1 MNPTLSDVLR
11 EACAALA
18 PHFERPR
25 LECEILLCFVL
36 GMPRAFLHAHDSMR
50 LDSQSLQRFNALVAR
65 RKAGEPVEYLTQNVS
80 FYNHTFYI
88 AQGALIPRPES
99 ELLVDAVADLIRAH
113 GIKRVVEVGVGSG
126 ALLCSLALLFDSVRF
141 EGGDV
146 SAQALVVARENL
158 ARFGLDSRV
167 SLRHCALLA
176 GFAPPIALAYA
187 NLPYIAEGYPLES
200 PLAFEPREALFGG
213 RRGDEILLAF
223 LEEARAK
230 NVRFVACE
238 MGHDQ
243 KSSMES
249 ALNRLRARDVRFYR
263 DYAGHWRGFVAEF

>member
-1 MNPTLSDVLR
+1 MSPTIASALQD
-11 EACAALA
+11 ACKTLA

-36 GMPRAFLHAHDSMR
+36 SVPRAFLHAHDDMR
-50 LDSQSLQRFNALVAR
+50 LDLESLQRFNALVAR
-65 RKAGEPVEYLTQNVS
+65 RKENEPIEYLTQRVS

-88 AQGALIPRPES
+88 AHGALIPRPES
-99 ELLVDAVADLIRAH
+99 ELLVDAVADLIRTH
-113 GIKRVVEVGVGSG
+113 SIERVVEVGVGSG
-126 ALLCSLALLFDSVRF
+126 ALLCSLALLFPAVRF

-146 SAQALVVARENL
+146 SEQALAIARKNL

-167 SLRHCALLA
+167 PLRHCAFLC
-176 GFAPPIALAYA
+176 GFALPIMLAYA
-187 NLPYIAEGYPLES
+187 NLPYIAEAYPLES

-230 NVRFVACE
+230 SVRVVACE

-243 KSSMES
+243 KPSMES
-249 ALNRLRARDVRFYR
+249 VLNRLCAHNVRFYR

>member
-1 MNPTLSDVLR
+1 MSPSISNVLQD
-11 EACAALA
+11 ASAALA

-36 GMPRAFLHAHDSMR
+36 GVPRAFLHAHDSMP
-50 LDSQSLQRFNALVAR
+50 LDSQSLQRFSALVAR
-65 RKAGEPVEYLTQNVS
+65 RKGGEPIEYLTKSVS
-80 FYNHTFYI
+80 FYHHTFYI
-88 AQGALIPRPES
+88 APGALIPRPES
-99 ELLVDAVADLIRAH
+99 ELLVDAVADVIRAH
-113 GIKRVVEVGVGSG
+113 RIERVVEVGVGSG
-126 ALLCSLALLFDSVRF
+126 ALLCSLALLFPDVCF

-146 SAQALVVARENL
+146 SEQALRIARENL
-158 ARFGLDSRV
+158 ARFGLDSRI
-167 SLRHCALLA
+167 SLRHCAFLR
-176 GFAPPIALAYA
+176 GFAPPFSLVYA

-243 KSSMES
+243 KPSMES
-249 ALNRLRARDVRFYR
+249 ALNRLCARDVAFYR

>member
-1 MNPTLSDVLR
+1 MSPTIASALQD
-11 EACAALA
+11 AAAMLA

-25 LECEILLCFVL
+25 LESEILLCFVL
-36 GMPRAFLHAHDSMR
+36 GVPRTFLHAHDDMR
-50 LDSQSLQRFNALVAR
+50 LDSQSLQRFGALVAR
-65 RKAGEPVEYLTQNVS
+65 RKENEPIEYLTQRVS

-113 GIKRVVEVGVGSG
+113 SIEHVVEVGVGSG
-126 ALLCSLALLFDSVRF
+126 ALLCSLALLFPAVRF

-146 SAQALVVARENL
+146 SEQALAIARKNL

-167 SLRHCALLA
+167 PLRHCAFLC
-176 GFAPPIALAYA
+176 GFAPPIMLAYA

-213 RRGDEILLAF
+213 SRGDEILLAF

-243 KSSMES
+243 KPSMES
-249 ALNRLRARDVRFYR
+249 ALKRLCARNVRFYR

>member
-1 MNPTLSDVLR
+1 MSPTIASALQD
-11 EACAALA
+11 AAATLA

-25 LECEILLCFVL
+25 LESEILLCFVL
-36 GMPRAFLHAHDSMR
+36 GVPRAFLHAHDDMQ
-50 LDSQSLQRFNALVAR
+50 LDLESLQRFNALVAR
-65 RKAGEPVEYLTQNVS
+65 RKENEPIEYLTQRVS

-99 ELLVDAVADLIRAH
+99 ELLVDAVADLIRTH
-113 GIKRVVEVGVGSG
+113 SIEHVVEVGVGSG
-126 ALLCSLALLFDSVRF
+126 ALLCSLALLFPAVRF

-146 SAQALVVARENL
+146 SEQALAIARKNL
-158 ARFGLDSRV
+158 ARFGLSHRV
-167 SLRHCALLA
+167 PLRHCALLA
-176 GFAPPIALAYA
+176 GFAPPIMLAYA

-223 LEEARAK
+223 LDEARAK
-230 NVRFVACE
+230 SVRFVACE

-243 KSSMES
+243 KPSMES
-249 ALNRLRARDVRFYR
+249 ALNRLCARNVRFYR